1 MLQPLWRTVW
11 SFLNLQID
19 LPYDPAITP
28 LGIYLEKNMVQKKTH
43 TQCSLQHCLPR
54 AAAKIWKQPKCSS
67 TEGLIKM
74 IWYMYTVEYYSVIKK
89 NEIMPFAA
97 TWTDL
102 EMITLSEIRQRKT
115 NIMLYIYIQNI
126 LKNDTN

>member
-1 MLQPLWRTVW
+1 
-11 SFLNLQID
+11 
-19 LPYDPAITP
+19 
-28 LGIYLEKNMVQKKTH
+28 MVQKKTH

-54 AAAKIWKQPKCSS
+54 AAAKIWKQPKCSLTDEWIS
-67 TEGLIKM
+67 KMWYLNTMEYNLAIKQ
-74 IWYMYTVEYYSVIKK
+74 